1 MSVGRRSAPPGAILR
16 HPSQPLVSRGPSEK
30 TTAGKTPEEIKDHL
44 QSQLNAVEKLQ
55 YQLTAHELQFAQR
68 MAQKEQQAAEQIKVT
83 VVSSSSDSNEGE
95 GDCLCSKHVIFSNDV
110 DVNLTHSK
118 PQGDKWHKNY

>member
-1 MSVGRRSAPPGAILR
+1 MSGGRRSAPPGANLR
-16 HPSQPLVSRGPSEK
+16 HPSETLVSRGPSEK
-30 TTAGKTPEEIKDHL
+30 TAVGKTPEEIKDHL
-44 QSQLNAVEKLQ
+44 QSQLSAVKKLQ

-95 GDCLCSKHVIFSNDV
+95 GS
-110 DVNLTHSK
+110 
-118 PQGDKWHKNY
+118 Q

>member
-1 MSVGRRSAPPGAILR
+1 MKAKLKSWGLFRWNYLTAYLNAVNLLFEMSGDRRSAPPGVISR

-30 TTAGKTPEEIKDHL
+30 TTAGKTPEEMKDHL
-44 QSQLNAVEKLQ
+44 QSQLSAVEKLQ

-95 GDCLCSKHVIFSNDV
+95 GNC
-110 DVNLTHSK
+110 
-118 PQGDKWHKNY
+118 